1 MHTGRHK
8 GDRFLLAV
16 VNQHHDVGENAV
28 GEHEAPCDGSFFVGV
43 CVMLTIYI
51 LFKDNADLSLAL
63 ERLRWDL
70 AELEGS
76 VMV

>member
-1 MHTGRHK
+1 
-8 GDRFLLAV
+8 
-16 VNQHHDVGENAV
+16 
-28 GEHEAPCDGSFFVGV
+28 
-43 CVMLTIYI
+43 MLTIYI